1 MIIDTHTHFYDPSRP
16 QGVPWP
22 SPKEDWLYRTVLPE
36 HYQALAQPE
45 GVSGTVV
52 VEASPWLE
60 DNQWVLDLAA
70 ADPFVLG
77 LVGHLEPGTPA
88 FAGQLERF
96 AANPLFRG
104 IRVGYRPGM
113 EQGDFL
119 ADMERLAA
127 KDLELDVLMGSE
139 QLPEVCRLAGRLP
152 ELRIVI
158 NHVGS
163 VPIDGAAPDRQ
174 WVEVM
179 GRAAASPRVYCKVS
193 GMAEL
198 SAVQPAP
205 ADPGFYAPTLDALW
219 AAFGP
224 ERLIYGSNWPVC
236 ERAAR
241 YAQVQRVAQDYFKG
255 KGPEALERFLWKN
268 ALEAYRCRLPG

>member
-1 MIIDTHTHFYDPSRP
+1 
-16 QGVPWP
+16 
-22 SPKEDWLYRTVLPE
+22 
-36 HYQALAQPE
+36 
-45 GVSGTVV
+45 
-52 VEASPWLE
+52 
-60 DNQWVLDLAA
+60 
-70 ADPFVLG
+70 
-77 LVGHLEPGTPA
+77 
-88 FAGQLERF
+88 
-96 AANPLFRG
+96 
-104 IRVGYRPGM
+104 
-113 EQGDFL
+113 
-119 ADMERLAA
+119 MERLAA
-127 KDLELDVLMGSE
+127 EELELDVLMGFQ
-139 QLPEVCRLAGRLP
+139 QLPEVCRLAERLP

-163 VPIDGAAPDRQ
+163 VPIDGAAPDLQ

-179 GRAAASPRVYCKVS
+179 GRAAASPWVYCKVS

-205 ADPGFYAPTLDALW
+205 ADPGFFAPVLDALW

-236 ERAAR
+236 ERAAG
-241 YAQVQRVAQDYFKG
+241 YTQVQRVAHDYFAG